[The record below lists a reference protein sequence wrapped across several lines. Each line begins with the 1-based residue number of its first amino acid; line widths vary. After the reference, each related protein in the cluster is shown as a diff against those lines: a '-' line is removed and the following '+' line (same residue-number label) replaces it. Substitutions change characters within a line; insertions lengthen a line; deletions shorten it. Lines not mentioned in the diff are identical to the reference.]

1 MASGMERICEGRV
14 AVVTGAGR
22 GIGRGH
28 ALELARLGAKVVVN
42 DLGAE
47 VDGTGGSVSAAQ
59 QVVDEIE
66 AAGGTAVAH
75 ADDVSTSAGAESLV
89 RTALDAFGDL
99 HVVVNNAGILRDKM
113 VINITDD
120 DWDAVLGVHLRS
132 TFLTTRTAGRLW
144 RERSKEGRDNDAR
157 VINTSSVSGL
167 FGNVGQSNYGAAKA
181 GIAAF
186 TIITAMELARYGVTV
201 NALSPSARTRMI
213 TPRGQERMA
222 AAAHESGF
230 DTYAPENV
238 APLAAW
244 LASPYSAGITGRVF
258 NVHGG
263 RISVLE
269 GWREGPTADKKARW
283 EPAELTEVVPDL
295 VAKAAANVDLRA
307 G

>member
-1 MASGMERICEGRV
+1 MERICDGRV

-28 ALELARLGAKVVVN
+28 ALELARQGASVVVN

-47 VDGTGGSVSAAQ
+47 VDGTGASISTAQ
-59 QVVDEIE
+59 QVVDAIR
-66 AAGGTAVAH
+66 ADGGRAVAH
-75 ADDVSTSAGAESLV
+75 GEDVSTAAGAESLV
-89 RTALDAFGDL
+89 QTALDAFGDL

-113 VINITDD
+113 IINLTDE

-132 TFLTTRTAGRLW
+132 TFLVTRTAARLW

-157 VINTSSVSGL
+157 VVNTSSVSGL

-186 TIITAMELARYGVTV
+186 TIIASMELARYGVTV

-213 TPRGQERMA
+213 TPRGQERMTA
-222 AAAHESGF
+222 AAEEGGF
-230 DTYAPENV
+230 DPYDPDNV

-244 LASPYSAGITGRVF
+244 LASPYSAGVTGRVF

-283 EPAELTEVVPDL
+283 EPAELSEIVPDL
-295 VAKAAANVDLRA
+295 VARAAANVDLRA

>member
-1 MASGMERICEGRV
+1 MERICDGRV

-28 ALELARLGAKVVVN
+28 ALELARQGAKVVVN
-42 DLGAE
+42 DLGAD
-47 VDGTGGSVSAAQ
+47 VDGRGATISTAQ
-59 QVVDEIE
+59 QVVDEIV
-66 AAGGTAVAH
+66 AAGGQAVAH
-75 ADDVSTSAGAESLV
+75 GEDVSTAAGADSLV
-89 RTALDAFGDL
+89 RTALEAFGDL
-99 HVVVNNAGILRDKM
+99 HAVVNNAGILRDRM
-113 VINITDD
+113 IINLTDD

-132 TFLTTRTAGRLW
+132 TFLTTRAAARLW
-144 RERSKEGRDNDAR
+144 RERSKAGQDNDAR
-157 VINTSSVSGL
+157 IVNTSSVSGL

-186 TIITAMELARYGVTV
+186 TVIASLELARYGVTV

-213 TPRGQERMA
+213 TPRGQERMRA
-222 AAAHESGF
+222 AAGGSF
-230 DTYAPENV
+230 DAYDPDNI

-244 LASPYSAGITGRVF
+244 LASPHSAGVTGRVF

-269 GWREGPTADKKARW
+269 GWHEGPTADKGARW
-283 EPAELTEVVPDL
+283 EPAELTEVVPAL
-295 VAKAAANVDLRA
+295 VAEAAPNVDLRA

>member
-1 MASGMERICEGRV
+1 MLTSVERICEGRV

-28 ALELARLGAKVVVN
+28 ALELARQGARVVVN

-47 VDGTGGSVSAAQ
+47 VDGRGASVSAAQ
-59 QVVDEIE
+59 QVVDEIR
-66 AAGGTAVAH
+66 AGGGEAVAH
-75 ADDVSTSAGAESLV
+75 VEDVSTATGADSLV
-89 RTALDAFGDL
+89 QTALDTFGEL
-99 HVVVNNAGILRDKM
+99 HAVLNNAGILRDKM
-113 VINITDD
+113 IVNLTDE

-132 TFLTTRTAGRLW
+132 TFLTTRAAARMW
-144 RERSKEGRDNDAR
+144 RERSKAGHENDAR

-186 TIITAMELARYGVTV
+186 TIIAAMELGRYGVTV

-222 AAAHESGF
+222 PPEAGF
-230 DTYAPENV
+230 DTYDPENV
-238 APLAAW
+238 APLATW
-244 LASPYSAGITGRVF
+244 LASPHSAGVTGRVF

-269 GWREGPTADKKARW
+269 GWHEGPTVDKGDRW
-283 EPAELTEVVPDL
+283 DPGELTEVVPGL
-295 VAKAAANVDLRA
+295 VGQAAPNVDLRA